1 MGQST
6 IQLQELVDDAKS
18 MADLAP
24 ALATGGYSD
33 LPALSAANDV
43 MQNMVAGGPEGQP
56 FNWKWNRMV
65 ETPFFLNSWQQDYFI
80 PNLVTLGWL
89 ESCTASNFSTTQ
101 FPKPIRPIEVKRDL
115 LIVSTQMSQVA
126 KICWMQNDTMLSGTW
141 GQTEILS
148 ATGLANPGPGVVIT
162 NPSGLSAM
170 PINPTTQVKDAVG
183 NLWVVTQYG
192 TCGSFNP
199 FNLVSS
205 AVSITGGVV
214 TVTVQNGLS
223 QGDVVIGSGFTTLTG
238 LNGLKLTILTAN
250 STSFTA
256 NTTLANGTDTVGN
269 FAIVPTYPTLQ
280 NQTIISTTVNDGTVI
295 WTVVNPKGQGFRINP
310 IPGQTG
316 PVWLIQPVAQNRVQR
331 LTSYAQYLDPIPD
344 DFYTFFKQG
353 FFAQCYRRSP
363 DPKTRAKFEM
373 EYKLWQ
379 VALVN
384 AVRQGGRE
392 LDDWGFYPTQN
403 VMDQDGYGGYVGANP
418 SQPFGPWCY

>member
-1 MGQST
+1 
-6 IQLQELVDDAKS
+6 

-24 ALATGGYSD
+24 ALATGGYSN
-33 LPALSAANDV
+33 LPALSIANDV

-141 GQTEILS
+141 GQTEVLS

-170 PINPTTQVKDAVG
+170 PLNPTTQVKDSFG
-183 NLWVVTQYG
+183 NLWVVTTYG
-192 TCGSFNP
+192 TCGNVNP
-199 FNLVSS
+199 F
-205 AVSITGGVV
+205 
-214 TVTVQNGLS
+214 
-223 QGDVVIGSGFTTLTG
+223 
-238 LNGLKLTILTAN
+238 
-250 STSFTA
+250 
-256 NTTLANGTDTVGN
+256 LANLN
-269 FAIVPTYPTLQ
+269 PTFPTLQ
-280 NQTIISTTVNDGTVI
+280 NQSIVSTTATDGTVV
-295 WTVVNPKGQGFRINP
+295 WTAVNPKGQGFRINP

-316 PVWLIQPVAQNRVQR
+316 PVWLIQPVGQNRVQR
-331 LTSYAQYLDPIPD
+331 LTSYAQFLDPIPD
-344 DFYTFFKQG
+344 DYYTFFKQG

-363 DPKTRAKFEM
+363 DPKTRAKFQTEF
-373 EYKLWQ
+373 ELWQ
-379 VALVN
+379 KALVN

-392 LDDWGFYPTQN
+392 LDDWGFYPTSN
-403 VMDQDGYGGYVGANP
+403 VMDGGGYGGYVGANP
-418 SQPFGPWCY
+418 AQPFGPWTY